1 MNLITLPKN
10 PLRGSVVLPG
20 DKSISHRAALFAS
33 LAYGESCIQNFLL
46 SGVTHVMLTGLQSLG
61 IDYQINGNTL
71 IIQGCGLRS
80 FQTPSCAINCG
91 NSATTLRL
99 LAGAL
104 AGSGQG
110 ANLDGSPGLRKR
122 PMDRI
127 VAPLREMGA
136 DIQSQNGCA
145 PIEIQ
150 PSMLPLKGIRY
161 TLPVASAQVKTCL
174 LLAALSANSPTTI
187 IEPEFSR
194 DHSERMLRSMGV
206 EVTGEA
212 ITAPDDRQMFQ
223 TILTP
228 PDHPLALKPLNMK
241 IPGDFS
247 AAAFLIVAA
256 LITPDS
262 NITIRQVGLNSTRTG
277 LLDVLID
284 MGATILIS
292 NQSTRNGEPV
302 GDIIVK
308 HSRLRGVQVAGE
320 QIVRMI
326 DEFPAFAAAAAFA
339 EGASVVHDAG
349 ELRNKESDR
358 ISVLCE
364 EMRRLGVD
372 IVEHADGFEIKG
384 EARVNGGL
392 ADAHGDHRLAMS
404 LSLIGMASSQ
414 PVTVSGAEI
423 ISESFPEFS
432 QTFLELGGKL
442 VLES

>member
-1 MNLITLPKN
+1 MNLITQPKN

-20 DKSISHRAALFAS
+20 DKSISHRAALFAA

-46 SGVTHVMLTGLQSLG
+46 SGVTHVMLAALKSLG
-61 IDYQINGNTL
+61 VNYQINGNTL
-71 IIQGCGLRS
+71 IIQGCGLQS
-80 FQTPSCAINCG
+80 FQTPAGALNCG

-104 AGSGQG
+104 VGSGR
-110 ANLDGSPGLRKR
+110 AVILDGSPGLRRR

-136 DIQSQNGCA
+136 SIQSQNGCA
-145 PIEIQ
+145 PIEIL
-150 PSMLPLKGIRY
+150 PSTLPLKGIGY

-174 LLAALSANSPTTI
+174 LLAALNADSPTTI

-206 EVTGEA
+206 EVTGEI
-212 ITAPDDRQMFQ
+212 ITAADGRQMFQ
-223 TILTP
+223 TVLTQ
-228 PDHPLALKPLNMK
+228 PDHPLALKPLNIK

-372 IVEHADGFEIKG
+372 IVEHTDGFEIKG
-384 EARVNGGL
+384 DARITGGL

-404 LSLIGMASSQ
+404 LSLIGMASRQ

-432 QTFLELGGKL
+432 QTFLDLGGKL